1 MVGLEVELVQG
12 GEQLGDGAD
21 ALVRHVDAVANGQAD
36 QARMEAGPQTL
47 LGDLVTSIN
56 F

>member
-12 GEQLGDGAD
+12 GEELGDGAD
-21 ALVRHVDAVANGQAD
+21 ALVRHVDAVADGQAD
-36 QARMEAGPQTL
+36 QPRLEAGPETL
-47 LGDLVTSIN
+47 LSDLVTSIN